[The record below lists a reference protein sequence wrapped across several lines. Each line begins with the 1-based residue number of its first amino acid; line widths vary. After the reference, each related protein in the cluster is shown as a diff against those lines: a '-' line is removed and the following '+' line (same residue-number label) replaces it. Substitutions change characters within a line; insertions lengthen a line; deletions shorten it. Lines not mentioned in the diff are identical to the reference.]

1 MYIYLF
7 FSTKISFMKL
17 PICMW
22 IWKEYVDIEFDF
34 DKKKYNTNVWQV
46 IFTAVNFYE
55 FIGKL
60 TISNLII

>member
-1 MYIYLF
+1 MVFIEG
-7 FSTKISFMKL
+7 L
-17 PICMW
+17 P
-22 IWKEYVDIEFDF
+22 VDIEFDF

-60 TISNLII
+60 IISNLIC